1 MPDYDLNE
9 QGRVRVRTIGKV
21 TDEKYTRMV
30 MTRKDLTL
38 NEVIALDKVQKGKSL
53 AEDEFN
59 SLKERKLIVGRRPNL
74 FVSAEIADATD
85 TEQNI

>member
-59 SLKERKLIVGRRPNL
+59 SLKKRKLIEGRRPNL